1 MTGIEPQPGPDVAM
15 MGDENSGVLEMAS
28 IGAGAPKSAGF
39 LGREIVGPA
48 QMFTSVKKAIT
59 DPPGL
64 ITVRAP

>member
-1 MTGIEPQPGPDVAM
+1 M